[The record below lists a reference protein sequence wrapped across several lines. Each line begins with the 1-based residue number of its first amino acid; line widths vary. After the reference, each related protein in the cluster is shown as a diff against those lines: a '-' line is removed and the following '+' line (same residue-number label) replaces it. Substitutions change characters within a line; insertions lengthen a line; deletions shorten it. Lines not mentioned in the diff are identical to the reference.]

1 MEPEW
6 SLGGGLGPGPGG
18 GAETGAATLDPGPW
32 LAELAGL
39 VLSGDIA
46 GEVLGSIVAI
56 VLRSVAGVDGASV
69 TLAGSEAHH
78 LGNTASDSAVR
89 ALDEAQQRGE
99 DGPCVLALRSGE
111 EVWWSTE
118 DSRWPD
124 LASRFAQS
132 GYTRVGAI
140 PLRVGEHVH
149 GGLNLYGKGEALGA
163 DALQTARA
171 VAHFGAVVLHNAAAL
186 MSAELTNRHLQTA
199 LEHRDVIGQA
209 KGILMARRA
218 VTADEAFDLL
228 RRASQHNGRKLR
240 DVAAGVVARYGPP
253 GLG

>member
-39 VLSGDIA
+39 LLSGDIA

-56 VLRSVAGVDGASV
+56 VLRSAAGVDGASV

-78 LGNTASDSAVR
+78 LGNSASDSAVR
-89 ALDEAQQRGE
+89 ALDEAQQRAK

-132 GYTRVGAI
+132 GYA
-140 PLRVGEHVH
+140 VH
-149 GGLNLYGKGEALGA
+149 MLA
-163 DALQTARA
+163 DPQGDPTDSG
-171 VAHFGAVVLHNAAAL
+171 V

-240 DVAAGVVARYGPP
+240 DVAADVVARYGPP